1 MTITG
6 TTRLLPTLLA
16 GAFAVV
22 ASGAFAQSMKFDK
35 PDPDRAYSPYPE
47 QAFPNRVLFGD
58 THLHTSCSTDSPGK
72 LRATRCKTGRRIRR
86 PNAQGL
92 NSPSAG
98 VQ

>member
-58 THLHTSCSTDSPGK
+58 THSTPPV
-72 LRATRCKTGRRIRR
+72 R
-86 PNAQGL
+86 PTALASFERLGARPDAVYAARML
-92 NSPSAG
+92 KG
-98 VQ
+98 